1 MSKKRTPKERRPQD
15 SSAESE
21 PANPGQKSFIDKHFG
36 KLIVLLLVAGGIVNA
51 VIWFGPSQD
60 PQNTAT
66 AATLAVPSEV
76 LERGEALYAQTCAAC
91 HGVRGQGYANA
102 ALPAPALN
110 GSEHAWHH
118 SDAQIEGWLRNGNR
132 QMPAVARTWSDEEI
146 DAVLSYIKAWWA
158 PEQRAYQAGLT
169 Q

>member
-1 MSKKRTPKERRPQD
+1 MSKKSRQQ
-15 SSAESE
+15 SSPTTSDQAK
-21 PANPGQKSFIDKHFG
+21 PGHSRFIDQHFG
-36 KLIVLLLVAGGIVNA
+36 KLIAVVLVVGGLINA
-51 VIWFGPSQD
+51 VIWFAPNQS
-60 PQNTAT
+60 PQNT
-66 AATLAVPSEV
+66 AATLAVSSEV
-76 LERGEALYAQTCAAC
+76 LERGEALYAQTCATC

-132 QMPAVARTWSDEEI
+132 QMPAVARSWSDEEI
-146 DAVLSYIKAWWA
+146 DAVLSYIKAWWE
-158 PEQRAYQAGLT
+158 PEQRAYQAGLS